1 MRITIRG
8 KTYSVSKEEVEEK
21 LRAVE
26 PEEERGA
33 RYFVEIGGKKFPIK
47 QVLSQTLNLRKLA
60 FTSQDAFIVLEKLGF
75 KITERS

>member
-8 KTYSVSKEEVEEK
+8 KIYSIGREEVEEK

-26 PEEERGA
+26 PEEERRA

-47 QVLSQTLNLRKLA
+47 QVLNQTLNLPKLA

-75 KITERS
+75 KIVERN